1 MMRTCVEYRRTTDAR
16 PAPKSVEVSASV
28 WRRGIAACAAFG
40 VLGLLGCLCSCSR
53 NGAVVV
59 GSKNFTEQ
67 LLLGEIAAQQLERK
81 LHIKIERKLDLG
93 GTLLTH
99 EAIVRGDI
107 DIYPEYTGTASSVVL
122 KQQIAE
128 DPVRAYIAVKD
139 AYLSRFHLIWLP
151 PLGFNDT
158 FAMVVR
164 TQDAQRLSDRTISAA
179 DSRSWRL
186 GVGYEFLTRPD
197 GLARLNKIYAPR
209 WEGTPKSM
217 DLGLLYE
224 ALRQHKID
232 MAAADS
238 TDGRLTDKNF
248 TVLRDDKAA
257 FPPYSACF
265 VVRKGVIDQQPGI
278 GIALSM
284 LSNHMGEETMR
295 GLNRRVDMEH
305 QPVEK
310 VAKDFLAGQP

>member
-1 MMRTCVEYRRTTDAR
+1 MKSKLQGRRTVA
-16 PAPKSVEVSASV
+16 VYL
-28 WRRGIAACAAFG
+28 AA
-40 VLGLLGCLCSCSR
+40 LGLTISACSCSR
-53 NGAVVV
+53 SGAVIV

-81 LHIKIERKLDLG
+81 LHIKVERKLDLG

-107 DIYPEYTGTASSVVL
+107 DIFPEYTGTASSVVL
-122 KQQIAE
+122 KQQIPE
-128 DPVRAYIAVKD
+128 DPARAYMVVKD
-139 AYLSRFHLIWLP
+139 AYLRRFHLVWLP

-164 TQDAQRLSDRTISAA
+164 AQDAERLQDSTLSAA

-197 GLARLNKIYAPR
+197 GLAKLNKVYALR
-209 WEGTPKSM
+209 WEGTPRSM

-232 MAAADS
+232 MAAANS
-238 TDGRLTDKNF
+238 TDGRLTDKRF
-248 TVLRDDKAA
+248 TMLRDDRAA

-265 VVRKGVIDQQPGI
+265 VVRKGLIDQQPGI
-278 GIALSM
+278 EMALTM
-284 LSNHMGEETMR
+284 LSNHLGEDTMR

-310 VAKDFLAGQP
+310 VARDFLAGQP